1 MIRIGIIRLQSC
13 RGMMN
18 SRRRSAMFAA
28 DCRQGIFMKLSFS
41 TTLGALSMVLAL
53 ELSSHAAVT
62 GWLDWRG
69 PNQNGTS
76 LEKGLPT
83 KIDGKQSLWTADF
96 PGQSTPVIA

>member
-1 MIRIGIIRLQSC
+1 
-13 RGMMN
+13 
-18 SRRRSAMFAA
+18 
-28 DCRQGIFMKLSFS
+28 MKLSFS
-41 TTLGALSMVLAL
+41 TTLGALGMVLAL

-83 KIDGKQSLWTADF
+83 NAAVKE
-96 PGQSTPVIA
+96 